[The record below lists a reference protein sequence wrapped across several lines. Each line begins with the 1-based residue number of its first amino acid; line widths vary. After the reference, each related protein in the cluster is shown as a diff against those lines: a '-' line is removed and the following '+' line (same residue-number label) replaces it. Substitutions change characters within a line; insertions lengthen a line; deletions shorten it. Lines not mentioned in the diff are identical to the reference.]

1 MTGLAEL
8 SRYLIPGLW
17 VVWIVVWTVAAF
29 GMKRTQWRESRA
41 AAIYN
46 RGPVL
51 LGTFIF
57 LFPRTLPAALTYR
70 FLPPG
75 PALPAIGTVLVALGL
90 LFAFWARWHI
100 GRNWSGTVTVKENH
114 TLVRSGPYRW
124 VRHPIYSG
132 MGLALIG
139 TALAIGAAYG
149 FIATALI
156 LAGFIVK
163 LTVEEARMR
172 EAFPVEYGDYSRRT
186 ARLIPGVF

>member
-1 MTGLAEL
+1 MTRLAEL
-8 SRYLIPGLW
+8 SRVLIPSLW
-17 VVWIVVWTVAAF
+17 AIWIVVWTVAAF
-29 GMKRTQWRESRA
+29 GMKRTRWREPRA
-41 AAIYN
+41 TAIYN

-51 LGTFIF
+51 LGTFLF
-57 LFPRTLPAALTYR
+57 LFPRALPAALTYR
-70 FLPPG
+70 LVPPG
-75 PALPAIGTVLVALGL
+75 PELPAIGTVLVALGL
-90 LFAFWARWHI
+90 IFAFWARWHI
-100 GRNWSGTVTVKENH
+100 GRNWSGTVTVKEDH
-114 TLVRSGPYRW
+114 ALIRSGPYRW

-139 TALAIGAAYG
+139 TALATGAAYG

-172 EAFPVEYGDYSRRT
+172 EAFPAEYGDYSRRT